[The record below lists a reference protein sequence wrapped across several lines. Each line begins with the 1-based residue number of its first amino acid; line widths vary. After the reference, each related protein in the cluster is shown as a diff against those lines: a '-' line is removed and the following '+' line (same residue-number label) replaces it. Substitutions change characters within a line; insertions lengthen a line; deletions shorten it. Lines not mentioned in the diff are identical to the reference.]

1 MSQTASGQRVA
12 LVAGATRGAGR
23 AIAVDGARRDA
34 EPPLL
39 PPRQRAA
46 PRAPER
52 TPQEPGSPEEKIL
65 IERLTAAYQD
75 GDVAAIV
82 ALFTDDAWLRMPPR
96 PLEYQGRD
104 LIGTFLRVIA
114 FRDGRTYRLEQT
126 RANGQLAFA
135 TYLPGAAAP
144 NDLLVLTLDNSK
156 RRIRAMTRFPPQTS
170 V

>member
-1 MSQTASGQRVA
+1 
-12 LVAGATRGAGR
+12 
-23 AIAVDGARRDA
+23 
-34 EPPLL
+34 
-39 PPRQRAA
+39 
-46 PRAPER
+46 
-52 TPQEPGSPEEKIL
+52 
-65 IERLTAAYQD
+65 
-75 GDVAAIV
+75 
-82 ALFTDDAWLRMPPR
+82 MPPR